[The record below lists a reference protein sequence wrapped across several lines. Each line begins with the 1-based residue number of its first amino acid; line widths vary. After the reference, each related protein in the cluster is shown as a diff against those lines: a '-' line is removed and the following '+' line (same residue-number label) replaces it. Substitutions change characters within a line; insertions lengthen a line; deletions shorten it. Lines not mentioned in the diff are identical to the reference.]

1 MNLSKQQM
9 RLSKRQM
16 SSLSIYQT
24 SVETTDGHLSKQQ
37 MTCADSPSES
47 ETCDLLKKVLKKDKE
62 RKKDISSSYANQG
75 SADPVADPAICP
87 IPDDHPFFA
96 PLIDDHAFWRTLA
109 SAYPDQEIPA
119 QVRKMTAWLMANPK
133 RKHKDYKRFI
143 QAWLAREERKEN
155 AHGKHRTDSEESPA
169 PFSDIPPELIA

>member
-1 MNLSKQQM
+1 
-9 RLSKRQM
+9 
-16 SSLSIYQT
+16 
-24 SVETTDGHLSKQQ
+24 

-62 RKKDISSSYANQG
+62 SNKDISSSYANQG
-75 SADPVADPAICP
+75 SDDLVADPAMCP
-87 IPDDHPFFA
+87 VPDGHPFFT
-96 PLIDDHAFWRTLA
+96 PLIDDHTFWNALQA
-109 SAYPDQEIPA
+109 AYPDQDIPA
-119 QVRKMTAWLMANPK
+119 QIRRMTAWLIANPQ

-155 AHGKHRTDSEESPA
+155 THGKHRADSQEIPA

>member
-1 MNLSKQQM
+1 
-9 RLSKRQM
+9 
-16 SSLSIYQT
+16 
-24 SVETTDGHLSKQQ
+24 

-62 RKKDISSSYANQG
+62 SNNDISSSYANQG
-75 SADPVADPAICP
+75 SDDPVADPAIHP
-87 IPDDHPFFA
+87 VPDGHPFFA
-96 PLIDDHAFWRTLA
+96 PLADDHAFWRALA
-109 SAYPDQEIPA
+109 SAYSDQDIPA
-119 QVRKMTAWLMANPK
+119 QIRKMTAWLMANPH

-155 AHGKHRTDSEESPA
+155 DHGKSRTDSQEIPA